1 MSSKKMI
8 QINPNFLSLS
18 KKNKTSK
25 SYQNK
30 KKREDLR
37 MSIKPNNIKK
47 KLIQKIKEYQK
58 DSLERRKI
66 DDMNKEDEK
75 TEQDKKSFTKDFND
89 QLSYLEEIIRKKKEK
104 RMKKKMRRQTKRLKS
119 MINPNIINNQQTI
132 MSVPTPPAVAQPPV
146 YKPPSDPPYGCLKN
160 GNKPT
165 YSQYRRTL
173 KMRENPKPN
182 KIITQEQLNPKPS
195 VLIDDTPFIQPSL
208 VTREDKLQRLKTRLA
223 TPKNEKGI
231 QRLIKVKRTIKKYKL
246 GKNKKDR
253 RVGVLIKSGKTRK
266 LVKNEQNILRK
277 KCLSEIK
284 QYLRK
289 HNIIKSG
296 SSAPERVLRK
306 LYEDCFSTGSVYNK
320 NADNLIHNYLN
331 DE

>member
-89 QLSYLEEIIRKKKEK
+89 QLSYLEEIIRKKKRKKDEK
-104 RMKKKMRRQTKRLKS
+104 
-119 MINPNIINNQQTI
+119 
-132 MSVPTPPAVAQPPV
+132 
-146 YKPPSDPPYGCLKN
+146 
-160 GNKPT
+160 
-165 YSQYRRTL
+165 
-173 KMRENPKPN
+173 ENA
-182 KIITQEQLNPKPS
+182 S
-195 VLIDDTPFIQPSL
+195 
-208 VTREDKLQRLKTRLA
+208 A
-223 TPKNEKGI
+223 
-231 QRLIKVKRTIKKYKL
+231 
-246 GKNKKDR
+246 NKKT
-253 RVGVLIKSGKTRK
+253 K
-266 LVKNEQNILRK
+266 
-277 KCLSEIK
+277 
-284 QYLRK
+284 
-289 HNIIKSG
+289 
-296 SSAPERVLRK
+296 
-306 LYEDCFSTGSVYNK
+306 
-320 NADNLIHNYLN
+320 IH
-331 DE
+331 D